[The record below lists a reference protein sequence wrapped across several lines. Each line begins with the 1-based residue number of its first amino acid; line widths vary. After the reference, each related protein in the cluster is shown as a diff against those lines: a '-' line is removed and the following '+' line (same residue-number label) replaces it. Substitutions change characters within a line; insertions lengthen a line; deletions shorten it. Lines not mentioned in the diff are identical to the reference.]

1 MERKEI
7 FKMKLGEPFKFI
19 FKGKLFPGFTIK
31 VDADPTVKV
40 DGAEIPVSIK
50 DEAIPRLNDIKDVLI
65 EEIKDL

>member
-1 MERKEI
+1 
-7 FKMKLGEPFKFI
+7 MKLGEPFKFI